1 MTDNNK
7 EDKNE
12 KEDNDN
18 TNIYGVNNNSFSST
32 IEIESDNIS
41 IIPYNNH
48 IMLEHTNVIEK
59 ELDIDFPL
67 LNISFNLN
75 NNIIINNNIPKKNKK
90 IKLFSS
96 SLPGFTPKIYNNNIV
111 IKDNDEID
119 LDVNKENIIKC
130 FSSFRNLVNRK
141 KETNIFV
148 IINKILVENY
158 TDSLQK
164 LKENLISFGKVF
176 ILS

>member
-32 IEIESDNIS
+32 IEIKSDNIS

-59 ELDIDFPL
+59 ELDIDTPL
-67 LNISFNLN
+67 LNVSFNLKY
-75 NNIIINNNIPKKNKK
+75 I
-90 IKLFSS
+90 
-96 SLPGFTPKIYNNNIV
+96 
-111 IKDNDEID
+111 
-119 LDVNKENIIKC
+119 
-130 FSSFRNLVNRK
+130 
-141 KETNIFV
+141 
-148 IINKILVENY
+148 
-158 TDSLQK
+158 
-164 LKENLISFGKVF
+164 
-176 ILS
+176 